1 MLVRGMALCHRTVE
15 VVEII
20 LVGVG
25 SGFDLLFGLVGH
37 GGGVGDVVKE
47 VLLEYLRMSS
57 C

>member
-1 MLVRGMALCHRTVE
+1 MSVRDMALCHRTVE
-15 VVEII
+15 VVQII